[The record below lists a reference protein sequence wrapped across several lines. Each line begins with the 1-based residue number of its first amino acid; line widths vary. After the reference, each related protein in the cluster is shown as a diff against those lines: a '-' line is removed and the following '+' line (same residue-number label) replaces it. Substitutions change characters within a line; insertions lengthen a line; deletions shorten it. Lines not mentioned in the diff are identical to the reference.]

1 MKKIKL
7 LFLLLFIF
15 GIYPSM
21 ALCEEINQDVYI
33 NIETPIYSVE
43 NTNTN
48 IKFIAVN
55 NGNNS
60 FDGSLI
66 YSIKGEGL
74 EWSESKV
81 NIIIQPHNSSTVVGH
96 FKPIYAGKY
105 WITGYLIDAN
115 DNKMTSED
123 YPINVNSLEAAAV
136 IVATM
141 TALVAFVLKLM
152 KN

>member
-1 MKKIKL
+1 MKKIRL
-7 LFLLLFIF
+7 LFLLLFIL
-15 GIYPSM
+15 GIYPSIT
-21 ALCEEINQDVYI
+21 LCEEINQDVYI

-60 FDGSLI
+60 FDGSLV
-66 YSIKGEGL
+66 YHIKGEGL
-74 EWSESKV
+74 QWTESKV
-81 NIIIQPHNSSTVVGH
+81 NINIQPHNSSTVVGR

-105 WITGYLIDAN
+105 WITGSLKDAN
-115 DNKMTSED
+115 DNQITSED
-123 YPINVNSLEAAAV
+123 YPINVNYLDAAAV
-136 IVATM
+136 IVAAM
-141 TALVAFVLKLM
+141 IALLAFLLKLM